1 MSINESTFRE
11 LEAFIYK
18 EAELLDNHQYDQW
31 LELWDEQATY
41 RMPVRVTHTK
51 RQQDQEFQEDFGHFD
66 ETKEMLGMRINRLK
80 TSTAWAEDP
89 PSRTR
94 HFVTNLRI
102 NSLNNDQ
109 YELKTNLM
117 LYRNRSDA
125 ADHDILSAERQDIV
139 YQKDG
144 EWRFVQRVIYL
155 DQATLG
161 TLNLSIFL

>member
-1 MSINESTFRE
+1 MSINESLFRE
-11 LEAFIYK
+11 IEAFIYR
-18 EAELLDNHQYDQW
+18 EAELLDNHQHGEW
-31 LELWDEQATY
+31 LELWDEQASY

-51 RQQDQEFQEDFGHFD
+51 RQHDQEFQENFGHFD
-66 ETKEMLGMRINRLK
+66 ETKEMLGMRVKRLS

-89 PSRTR
+89 QSRTR

-102 NSLNNDQ
+102 NELDNGQ

-117 LYRNRSDA
+117 LYRNRSDNA
-125 ADHDILSAERQDIV
+125 GHDILSAERHDTLHKV
-139 YQKDG
+139 EG
-144 EWRFVQRVIYL
+144 EWRILKRVIYM

>member
-1 MSINESTFRE
+1 MSINESLFRHI
-11 LEAFIYK
+11 EAFIYH
-18 EAELLDNHQYDQW
+18 EAELLDNQQYDQW
-31 LELWDEQATY
+31 LALWDEQASY
-41 RMPVRVTHTK
+41 QMPVRVTHTK
-51 RQQDQEFQEDFGHFD
+51 RQKDQEFQQNFGHFD
-66 ETKEMLGMRINRLK
+66 ETKEMLAMRIKRLS

-102 NSLNNDQ
+102 SPLDENQ

-117 LYRNRSDA
+117 LYRNRSDNA
-125 ADHDILSAERQDIV
+125 GHDLLSAERHDIIHKTNG
-139 YQKDG
+139 QWQLLK
-144 EWRFVQRVIYL
+144 RVIYI